1 MNSFWL
7 HPSLILIFGA
17 LLLPLV
23 PSRFQKLK
31 QGYLLLIPILVFLR
45 TLQMQGVQ
53 GSFGH
58 VQFLDWTL
66 IFGRVDKLSLVFGYI
81 MSLMCIIGTLYGVH
95 VKDNSQ
101 HIAAWFYVAGS
112 IGAIYAGD
120 FITLFLFWEVMAFSS
135 VFLIWFRGR
144 KESLAAGLRYLLV
157 HVAGG
162 LALLGGMVWHCKTT
176 GSWAFDENFQQLA
189 VNSPT
194 PATWLILAGFM
205 LNAAVPPLHAWLP
218 DAYGEA
224 TFNGSVFMCAFT
236 TKTAVY
242 ALIRGFAGTHLL
254 IALGVIMAL
263 YGVVYAVLENDCR
276 RLLAYHIISQVGY
289 MVAGV
294 GLGTELAINGACAHA
309 FAHILY
315 KGLLFMGCGAV
326 LHMTGESKFTELGGL
341 WKKMPWTFLF
351 TLIGGLSI
359 SAFPLFSGFVSKSM
373 IVSAG
378 FEDGNLWVGFL
389 LMLASAGT
397 FLHTGLK
404 VPYFIWFGKN
414 QPRPE
419 VWNRATEP
427 PWNMNVAMGIAAFL
441 CIFIGCHPAWLYSML
456 PHAEEATK
464 YLREVYS
471 PYHVSETLQI
481 LLFTGLGFFLLLK
494 KLAPEPKIS
503 LDLDWPYRMG
513 GRAFLWLARKPIQ
526 AVDTFVGELYRLA
539 GLVPL
544 MFSSRFASLVDN
556 EVVDGMVNGV
566 ATGVRGIGG
575 RLRFAQRGRMQENL
589 TFAFAVAAA
598 LIVAFLLLS
607 KPSPSGAL
615 PKAPVTP
622 ALSTPG
628 AAVAPNAQS
637 SSLPLPVGNLQSAI
651 GNPSAPRAAGAEASR
666 TERTSTTR
674 AAL

>member
-1 MNSFWL
+1 MSSFWI
-7 HPSLILIFGA
+7 HPSLILIAGA

-23 PSRFQKLK
+23 PARLK
-31 QGYLLLIPILVFLR
+31 KAYLLLIPGLVFIR
-45 TLQMQGVQ
+45 TLTLSAGV
-53 GSFGH
+53 FGH
-58 VQFLDWTL
+58 VQFLDWAL
-66 IFGRVDKLSLVFGYI
+66 VFGRVDKLSLVFGYI
-81 MSLMCIIGTLYGVH
+81 MSLMCILGTLYGLH
-95 VKDNSQ
+95 VKENAQ
-101 HIAAWFYVAGS
+101 HMTAWVYVAGS

-135 VFLIWFRGR
+135 VFLVWFRR
-144 KESLAAGLRYLLV
+144 RPESLSAGLRYLLV

-162 LALLGGMVWHCKTT
+162 LALLAGMVLHCRAQ
-176 GSWAFDENFQQLA
+176 GSWSFEALD
-189 VNSPT
+189 VHHPT
-194 PATWLILAGFM
+194 TATYLILLGFI

-242 ALIRGFAGTHLL
+242 ALCRGFAGMEILVP
-254 IALGVIMAL
+254 LGVIMAL

-294 GLGTELAINGACAHA
+294 GLGTAMAINGACAHA

-341 WKKMPWTFLF
+341 WKKMPWTFVF

-378 FEDGNLWVGFL
+378 FEEHKYWVGFL
-389 LMLASAGT
+389 LLLASAGT

-419 VWNRATEP
+419 VWNRAAEP
-427 PWNMNVAMGIAAFL
+427 PINMTAAMVIASAL
-441 CIFIGCHPAWLYSML
+441 CIFIGCYTPYLYRML
-456 PHAEEATK
+456 P
-464 YLREVYS
+464 YPVDYQ
-471 PYHVSETLQI
+471 PYTAYHISETLQI
-481 LLFTGLGFFLLLK
+481 LLFTGAGFFLLIK
-494 KLAPEPKIS
+494 KLRPERTIS
-503 LDLDWPYRMG
+503 LDLDWFYRKAG
-513 GRAFLWLARKPIQ
+513 GAFLWVARKPFQ
-526 AVDTFVGELYRLA
+526 AADTFVGELYRVA

-544 MFSSRFASLVDN
+544 VKTARLAALFDN
-556 EVVDGMVNGV
+556 DIVDGFVDGL
-566 ATGVRGIGG
+566 AELIRRIGRRVR
-575 RLRFAQRGRMQENL
+575 LAQRGQMQENL
-589 TFAFAVAAA
+589 AFAFAAAA
-598 LIVAFLLLS
+598 VLIVAC
-607 KPSPSGAL
+607 
-615 PKAPVTP
+615 VIY
-622 ALSTPG
+622 
-628 AAVAPNAQS
+628 
-637 SSLPLPVGNLQSAI
+637 SLRS
-651 GNPSAPRAAGAEASR
+651 
-666 TERTSTTR
+666 
-674 AAL
+674 